1 VRCSLGVNPNPLPLA
16 LLVVLGF
23 IVGIGGHLYGSKTGI
38 LTGIGLILLG
48 SIGLPVVLYLSDR

>member
-1 VRCSLGVNPNPLPLA
+1 MQPDPIPLA

-23 IVGIGGHLYGSKTGI
+23 IVGTAGHLYRSKTAI

-48 SIGLPVVLYLSDR
+48 SIGLPIALYLSDR

>member
-1 VRCSLGVNPNPLPLA
+1 VDPNPLPLA

-23 IVGIGGHLYGSKTGI
+23 IVGIGGHLYGSKTAI
-38 LTGIGLILLG
+38 LSGIGLILLG